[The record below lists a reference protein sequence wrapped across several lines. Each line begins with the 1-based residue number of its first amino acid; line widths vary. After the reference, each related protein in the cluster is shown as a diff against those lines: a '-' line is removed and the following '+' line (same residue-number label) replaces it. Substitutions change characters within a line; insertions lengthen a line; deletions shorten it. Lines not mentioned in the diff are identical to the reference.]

1 MGTIRHYTRIDRPAD
16 EVWKEVANWGS
27 VSDWFPMITESSI
40 QDDGTRF
47 CRLGNG
53 AALEEELVT
62 RDHDKRRFQYS
73 IVAGDVPVDYH
84 LGTVDVLEDGE
95 GALAIYSVNIT
106 PDGLA
111 ETFDPAVKDAIEGLK
126 ELAEQ
131 R

>member
-1 MGTIRHYTRIDRPAD
+1 MGTIRHHARIDRPAD
-16 EVWKEVANWGS
+16 EVWKHVANWGA
-27 VSDWFPMITESSI
+27 VADWFPMITESRI

-53 AALEEELVT
+53 AGLEEALVT

-73 IVAGDVPVDYH
+73 IVAGDVPLESH

-95 GALAIYSVNIT
+95 GALAIYSVDIT
-106 PDGLA
+106 PDELA
-111 ETFDPAVKDAIEGLK
+111 ETFDPAVKDAIAGLK

-131 R
+131 G